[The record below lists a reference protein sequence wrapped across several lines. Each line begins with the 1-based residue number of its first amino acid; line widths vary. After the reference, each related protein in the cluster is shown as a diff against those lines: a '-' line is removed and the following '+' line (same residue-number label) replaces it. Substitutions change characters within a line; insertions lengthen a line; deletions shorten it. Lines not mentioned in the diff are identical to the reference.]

1 MELDEDEVRV
11 NFMVPLIIKGETRFD
26 LWKWPSFND
35 EHVIVKQSILPIRL
49 CLDISLLH
57 STKRNVV
64 FELLNN
70 DLVQKFTE

>member
-11 NFMVPLIIKGETRFD
+11 NFMVPLIIKRETRFG

-35 EHVIVKQSILPIRL
+35 EHVIVKQSILPIRP